1 MLTLALET
9 ATDRVGCALA
19 EDDAVVATFELS
31 QGRRHAETLLPA
43 VEACL
48 AQIGASV
55 EGIGAVV
62 ADIGP
67 GLFTGLRVGLAT
79 ARSLAYA
86 LDLPT
91 VGVSS
96 LEVLAHDVRL
106 AGRVTCAVIDARR
119 GEVFWQ
125 LFRPDGAVDG
135 VVDGVR
141 PLSPPSC
148 TSPADLAAEL
158 RAMGEDL
165 LIVGD
170 GVRRYGDVLVDL
182 RDTVLAG
189 PEHHFPSTAAL
200 ALLGLRAL
208 RQTGGAGPE
217 TLEPLYLRAPDAA
230 INWSTRDGA
239 VRA

>member
-19 EDDAVVATFELS
+19 EDGDVVATFELS

-48 AQIGASV
+48 TQIGATADR
-55 EGIGAVV
+55 IGAVV
-62 ADIGP
+62 ADVGP

-125 LFRPDGAVDG
+125 LFRPEPTGDAVRALG
-135 VVDGVR
+135 
-141 PLSPPSC
+141 
-148 TSPADLAAEL
+148 SPACTPPGDLVAEL
-158 RAMGEDL
+158 RALGEDL
-165 LIVGD
+165 VVVGD
-170 GVRRYGDVLVDL
+170 GTRRYGELFVDL
-182 RDTVLAG
+182 RDTVLGG
-189 PEHHFPSTAAL
+189 PDHLFPSTATL
-200 ALLGLRAL
+200 AVLGVRAL
-208 RQTGGAGPE
+208 RQTGGAPPE

>member
-48 AQIGASV
+48 AQVGASV
-55 EGIGAVV
+55 EGLGAVV

-125 LFRPDGAVDG
+125 LFRPDAAT
-135 VVDGVR
+135 DGVR

-158 RAMGEDL
+158 RSMAEDL

-170 GVRRYGDVLVDL
+170 GVGRYADVFVDL

-189 PEHHFPSTAAL
+189 PEHHFPSTGAL

-230 INWSTRDGA
+230 INWATRDGA
-239 VRA
+239 VTA